1 MKLVNENIVNEKI
14 EKEIIPLIK
23 DYIKENIS
31 DSLTLSD
38 FEEDSCGY
46 GDFEKI
52 TYTYNNYQFVIQID
66 TEYDDNDDVKY
77 NIDTLRAYYKSYA
90 QEKVLY

>member
-1 MKLVNENIVNEKI
+1 MNKLVNEKI

-46 GDFEKI
+46 GDFEEI

-66 TEYDDNDDVKY
+66 TEYDDNDDLKY
-77 NIDTLRAYYKSYA
+77 NIDTLRAYYKSFS
-90 QEKVLY
+90 QEKALY